1 MLKFYIREQ
10 TRDNRK
16 FRQIRSRGLPVL
28 HCLGGYAYWF
38 LVIIIIIIIKLLLSK
53 TDLASQLKSETEI
66 EQVQAETFAVI
77 R

>member
-1 MLKFYIREQ
+1 MLKFYTREQ